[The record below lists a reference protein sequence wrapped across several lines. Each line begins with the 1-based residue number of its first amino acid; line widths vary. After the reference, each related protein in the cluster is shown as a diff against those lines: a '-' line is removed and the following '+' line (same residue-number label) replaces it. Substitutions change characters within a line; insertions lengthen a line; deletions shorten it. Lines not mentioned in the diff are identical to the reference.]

1 MTRTQ
6 KTFWIHDFNYFI
18 TVILL
23 TIKILVLASSFTS
36 FVFTEG
42 ILQYTSTPEIL
53 IPAITQNTLTIVSL
67 LIGTSSFISGLRIQN
82 LTRSTSSTTSSSKTP
97 SSSRIMNKLSIT
109 HGDIDTGT
117 SYPIHIHYHFWN
129 NPGWN
134 TVWAWRSC
142 LFTTTVCFFYSSR
155 SNTASN

>member
-1 MTRTQ
+1 MTWIQ
-6 KTFWIHDFNYFI
+6 KNFLDTWFQLIHHCY
-18 TVILL
+18 L
-23 TIKILVLASSFTS
+23 TNNRDSCLSSFTS
-36 FVFTEG
+36 FVFAEW
-42 ILQYTSTPEIL
+42 ILQYTSTPGIL
-53 IPAITQNTLTIVSL
+53 IPAWGAEDPKSNKINILNHLIIKDTI
-67 LIGTSSFISGLRIQN
+67 IIAD
-82 LTRSTSSTTSSSKTP
+82 
-97 SSSRIMNKLSIT
+97 NKQI

-155 SNTASN
+155 SNTALIRNFAGYRTK